1 METMIIDGKEF
12 EVSNETLPRAN
23 DSLFQYG
30 AKKEIPQVGK
40 WYKFKVYFGNIDRYA
55 KVVEIVGNYE
65 SVKVVKTFEV
75 PSWRPYSGKKWYDN
89 LPWAYNPNPSE
100 DEE

>member
-12 EVSNETLPRAN
+12 DVFNETLPRAN
-23 DSLFQYG
+23 NSLFQYNP
-30 AKKEIPQVGK
+30 KKEVPEVGK
-40 WYKFKVYFGNIDRYA
+40 WYQFYCMGNKERYA

-65 SVKVVKTFEV
+65 SVKVVKSFEV
-75 PSWRPYSGKKWYDN
+75 PSWRPYSGRKWYDN

-100 DEE
+100 EEE